1 MNNQIKNQE
10 CCPKFDPTPWD
21 EKTFAWSHKRFI
33 KDKVSTLF
41 YMPLNFGSAMARSV
55 KKIEE
60 AGTKMEEGMVLS
72 EHTSRWNMDIYLAVD
87 KEIPGAENVTLSGEF
102 ISKVYEGSFKNIG
115 IWMKDFENYTKNK
128 GVVVKKTYVWYTTC
142 PKCAKKYG
150 KNYVVF
156 FAR

>member
-21 EKTFAWSHKRFI
+21 GKTFNWNNKRFI
-33 KDKVSTLF
+33 KDKVRILF
-41 YMPLNFGSAMARSV
+41 YMPLNFGSAMTRSV

-72 EHTSRWNMDIYLAVD
+72 EHTSKWNMDIYLAVD

-102 ISKVYEGSFKNIG
+102 ISKVYEGSFKNTG
-115 IWMKDFENYTKNK
+115 IWMKDFESYTKNK

-156 FAR
+156 FAQ